1 MRKSLLLILFAL
13 MQLGIYA
20 IDNKALQPADD
31 NKYPIAIPDG
41 SIFHIDDSLLQ
52 ITCPSA
58 CIKPTSR
65 PATKGVFSHSQRIHF
80 TPNNS
85 NCPYYLIIAEN
96 SLYNSLSN
104 EIRTYAEDAHA
115 IFGYG
120 VYVETIQ
127 NPTPEDVK
135 SLIVNYSNNL
145 RGTLFIGDIGE
156 SMYEVPND
164 YDTCGY
170 RNWPCDLYYMDL
182 DGVWTDSDS
191 NGIYDGHTGYVAP
204 EIFLGRLSTYGLS
217 SYGTEEVLIRRQL
230 QKSHNYWWKTSY
242 HAQQTTLNYIDK
254 DWEKYHFKAET
265 IKTVFPTLWI
275 TDIRHD
281 SISNFFSVSD
291 YLNRINST
299 TYGFTQLASHSDPV
313 KHYFINGNIYD
324 NIHNYEIKNIN
335 SNNYAYNLFCCSACN
350 WLGANTNG
358 YIGGAYL
365 FNNGKTMTVIG
376 STKTGGMYTVGSF
389 YPALITKNIGEAYL
403 QWWNS
408 YGVNHLNDDIYWI
421 YGMTILGDPIIDF
434 RYNVSDLC
442 VNNLSLTSFPSNNT
456 SNLIIYKAGNKITV
470 SGNFVIPQGVHVIF
484 DAPQV
489 IFDSTFT
496 CPLGAS
502 FETRSEGCEL

>member
-1 MRKSLLLILFAL
+1 MRRNLLLILFAFL
-13 MQLGIYA
+13 QLGIYA
-20 IDNKALQPADD
+20 IENNASQPADN
-31 NKYPIAIPDG
+31 NKDPKPIPDR

-65 PATKGVFSHSQRIHF
+65 PAIRGVFSHNQRIHF
-80 TPNNS
+80 TPNNT

-96 SLYNSLSN
+96 NLYNSLSN

-115 IFGYG
+115 VFGYG
-120 VYVETIQ
+120 VYVETVQ
-127 NPTPEDVK
+127 NPTPEEVK
-135 SLIVNYSNNL
+135 SLIISYNNSL
-145 RGTLFIGDIGE
+145 RGVFFIGDVGE
-156 SMYEVPND
+156 CMYEVSND
-164 YDTCGY
+164 EGYGY
-170 RNWPCDLYYMDL
+170 RNWPCDLFYMDL
-182 DGVWTDSDS
+182 DGIWTDNDS
-191 NGIYDGHTGYVAP
+191 NGIYDGHTGNVAP
-204 EIFLGRLSTYGLS
+204 EIFLGRLSTFGLS
-217 SYGTEEVLIRRQL
+217 SYGYEEDLIRRQL
-230 QKSHNYWWKTSY
+230 QKSHYYWWKTSY

-254 DWEKYHFKAET
+254 DWEELYFNADT
-265 IKTVFPTLWI
+265 IKTIFSTQWI

-281 SISNFFSVSD
+281 SISNYFSVSD
-291 YLNRINST
+291 YLYRINST

-313 KHYFINGNIYD
+313 QHYFINGNIYD
-324 NIHNYEIKNIN
+324 NIYNYDIKNIN
-335 SNNYAYNLFCCSACN
+335 SSNYAYNLFCCSACN

-358 YIGGAYL
+358 YMGGAYL

-376 STKTGGMYTVGSF
+376 STKTGGMYTIERF

-408 YGVNHLNDDIYWI
+408 YENNHDSTTIHWN

-442 VNNLSLTSFPSNNT
+442 VNNLSLTSFPSDNN
-456 SNLIIYKAGNKITV
+456 SNLVLYRAGNKITV
-470 SGNFVIPQGVHVIF
+470 SDNFTIPQGVHVIF

-489 IFDSTFT
+489 IFDTTFT

>member
-1 MRKSLLLILFAL
+1 

-164 YDTCGY
+164 YDSCGY

-182 DGVWTDSDS
+182 DGVWTDGDS
-191 NGIYDGHTGYVAP
+191 NGIYDGHTGNVAP
-204 EIFLGRLSTYGLS
+204 EIFLGRLSAYGLS
-217 SYGTEEVLIRRQL
+217 SYGNEEDLIRRQL
-230 QKSHNYWWKTSY
+230 QKSHSYWWKTSF
-242 HAQQTTLNYIDK
+242 HTQETTLNYIDQDWNTMFSSSIIK
-254 DWEKYHFKAET
+254 D
-265 IKTVFPTLWI
+265 VFSTQYI
-275 TDIRHD
+275 TDVRCGY
-281 SISNFFSVSD
+281 SPFFSVSD
-291 YLNRINST
+291 YLSRISSN
-299 TYGFTQLASHSDPV
+299 TYGFTHLASHSDPTQ
-313 KHYFINGNIYD
+313 HYFPNDTIY
-324 NIHNYEIKNIN
+324 NYNIKNIN
-335 SNNYAYNLFCCSACN
+335 SNNYAYSLFCCSACN
-350 WLGANTNG
+350 WLGADTNG
-358 YIGGAYL
+358 YLGGAYL
-365 FNNGKTMTVIG
+365 FNNGKTIAIVGT
-376 STKTGGMYTVGSF
+376 TKIGGMFTESTPYF
-389 YPALITKNIGEAYL
+389 YPHLATKNLGEAFL
-403 QWWNS
+403 QWWNCW
-408 YGVNHLNDDIYWI
+408 GNNHTDTIKYWI

-434 RYNVSDLC
+434 RSNVSDLC